1 MAITNVTYTSEEID
15 EKLEDIKNTLLNK
28 ISKTITMSEG
38 AAPPSAGHTQL
49 WLNIT
54 KTEESKKL

>member
-1 MAITNVTYTSEEID
+1 MAITNVTYTAEEID

-28 ISKTITMSEG
+28 ISKTVTMTDG

-49 WLNIT
+49 WLNIKKTDET
-54 KTEESKKL
+54 KKS